1 MLGFGPIASAPV
13 AAINQTAGAPVSD
26 TTKPVMN
33 SPLSYGN
40 LAFNSFIL
48 SVPAATDDTG
58 VVSYAF
64 STDNGAS
71 FTNTGLTRTFNASGK
86 TPSTL
91 YHCQA
96 VAYDAAGLV
105 SDPLLLDV
113 TTGAYVSAAG
123 GANSSR
129 RGSGG
134 GRHRFS
140 T

>member
-1 MLGFGPIASAPV
+1 M
-13 AAINQTAGAPVSD
+13 SD
-26 TTKPVMN
+26 TTKPVMV

-48 SVPAATDDTG
+48 SVPAATDDVG
-58 VVSYAF
+58 VAGYKF
-64 STDNGAS
+64 STDNGGT
-71 FTNTGLTRTFNASGK
+71 FTDTGVVRTFTATGK

-96 VAYDAAGLV
+96 VAYDAAGNV

-113 TTGAYVSAAG
+113 TTSAYVSAAG

-129 RGSGG
+129 RIGGG
-134 GRHRFS
+134 GRHRYS